1 MDPVSYYVAFNEVGG
16 IGPARIERLIA
27 ACGSIEA
34 AWRAR
39 PAQWRAAGLDDGLIR
54 ALQAAQARDPGAA
67 LARVVRA
74 GILAL
79 CREDAR
85 FPAALTTFDHAPAL
99 IYVRGML
106 IAADDRAVAIVGTR
120 NPSEYGREV
129 ARQLAGALAGAG
141 VTIVSGLALG
151 IDAIA
156 HQAALDAGGR
166 TIAVLACGADQ
177 VYPLRHRALAEH
189 IATSGALV
197 SEFPVGQRPLPALFP
212 ARNRLIS
219 GLAQAVVVIE
229 ADLGSGALITVD
241 CALDQGREVGA
252 VPGSIFS
259 ERSRG
264 THRMLRDGAHL
275 ITTADDVLA
284 LIGMPPTAQPAAA
297 GQDVPDDPL
306 ERAVLAQCGSTALDI
321 DTLAE
326 LVGATPA
333 ALGVTLSSLEIAGLV
348 RRTANGAFVRS
359 TRQAPRGV

>member
-1 MDPVSYYVAFNEVGG
+1 MDLVNYYVAFNEVGG
-16 IGPARIERLIA
+16 IGPARLERLIA
-27 ACGSIEA
+27 TCGSIEA
-34 AWRAR
+34 AWHAR
-39 PAQWRAAGLDDGLIR
+39 PAQWRAAGLDDRLIH
-54 ALQAAQARDPGAA
+54 ALQTAQRRDPGAA
-67 LARVVRA
+67 LARIARA
-74 GILAL
+74 GVLAL
-79 CREDAR
+79 CRDDAR
-85 FPAALTTFDHAPAL
+85 FPAALTTFNHAPAL

-106 IAADDRAVAIVGTR
+106 DDADDRAVAIVGTR
-120 NPSEYGREV
+120 NPSAYGCDV
-129 ARQLAGALAGAG
+129 ARQLAGTLASAG
-141 VTIVSGLALG
+141 ITIVSGLALG

-177 VYPLRHRALAEH
+177 VYPLRHRALAAR

-219 GLAQAVVVIE
+219 GLARVVIVIE

-275 ITTADDVLA
+275 ITSADDVLA
-284 LIGMPPTAQPAAA
+284 LLGMSSAGRAAA
-297 GQDVPDDPL
+297 PAFSEPDDPL
-306 ERAVLAQCGSTALDI
+306 ERAVLAQFGSAALDV

-326 LVGATPA
+326 LVGAAPA
-333 ALGVTLSSLEIAGLV
+333 LLGLSLSSLEIAGRI
-348 RRTANGAFVRS
+348 RRTANGMFVRTQHS
-359 TRQAPRGV
+359 PTPDV